1 MVESVPE
8 GHNSASKRDGYGFVL
23 ERGYSESKS
32 GAVGLVVQR
41 EHRMA
46 RAGIKSAVL
55 GFALTVSSAVPVYA
69 AEPDGPADLVTKSEA
84 VRISVQDQVGAVSMK
99 DVAEQVALAEYY
111 SVPDRK
117 LLWVGENGLSAK
129 GKAVVEEISK
139 ADDYGLRAADYK
151 VPDLSGFN
159 ASAPDAVAKLADA
172 ELKISAAVIEYARD
186 ARGGRIKPQ
195 SLSKNLD
202 PSLYLPDP
210 AEVIGFIAIRSDP
223 AAYLRS
229 FQPTHPQFEA
239 LRKALIAERRGTA
252 AKPVA
257 DKPEDVVIPSGPTL
271 KLGVEHGQVA
281 LLRKRLDVPA
291 KDGANE
297 YVFDAALR
305 DAVVA
310 FQRTQGG
317 KPDGMV
323 GSGTR
328 QMLNGG
334 SSTPEVSGQKKID
347 LLLVNMER
355 YRWLPQNLGSFY
367 VNVNIPE
374 FKVRVFQDAEPIH
387 ETRVV
392 VGKTHTQTPIFNDE
406 MEEIV
411 FRPNWY
417 VPNSIKSNEIAPY
430 LRRGSGFFSSG
441 WDTSILRRQGLRIR
455 GPNGR
460 DIDPD
465 RVDWSRNDIRRYEL
479 YQPPGPSNV
488 LGLVKFRFPNTHDVY
503 LHDTTQKGLFANA
516 ERAYSHGCVR
526 VQNPDKLATVL
537 LGHDQD
543 WTQARVS
550 AAMYN
555 GADANAVRIK
565 NRIPVYISYFTA
577 IVDEDGQLKQY
588 KDLYGHDRR
597 MIAALNGQPIPAGLP
612 DNTVASAGQ
621 GERRG
626 VRRSRRGDN
635 PFSAIFDF

>member
-1 MVESVPE
+1 MTAIPAHADVVVIGGGIIGCSVAYHLARDHKLDVVLIE
-8 GHNSASKRDGYGFVL
+8 QGKLTGGSTWHAAGLVGQLRSSASITQVL
-23 ERGYSESKS
+23 R
-32 GAVGLVVQR
+32 
-41 EHRMA
+41 
-46 RAGIKSAVL
+46 
-55 GFALTVSSAVPVYA
+55 
-69 AEPDGPADLVTKSEA
+69 
-84 VRISVQDQVGAVSMK
+84 
-99 DVAEQVALAEYY
+99 Y
-111 SVPDRK
+111 SVDLYKGLEAETGLATGWRETGCLRLACNEDRWTEFK
-117 LLWVGENGLSAK
+117 RQATT
-129 GKAVVEEISK
+129 A
-139 ADDYGLRAADYK
+139 
-151 VPDLSGFN
+151 
-159 ASAPDAVAKLADA
+159 
-172 ELKISAAVIEYARD
+172 
-186 ARGGRIKPQ
+186 
-195 SLSKNLD
+195 
-202 PSLYLPDP
+202 
-210 AEVIGFIAIRSDP
+210 
-223 AAYLRS
+223 RS

-257 DKPEDVVIPSGPTL
+257 DKPEDVVVPSGPTL